1 MSPKSLYLASLAVL
15 VFAGCAT
22 VGEPERVAAV
32 PECKVYPLDP
42 TIASGGPR
50 RDVREIDQQAATA
63 QLATSELR
71 WHMLSRPFGQT
82 GLIEEALRD
91 CH

>member
-1 MSPKSLYLASLAVL
+1 MGAKSLCLASLAGL

-22 VGEPERVAAV
+22 VEEPERVAAA

-42 TIASGGPR
+42 TSASGAR
-50 RDVREIDQQAATA
+50 RDLPEIDQQAATA
-63 QLATSELR
+63 RLATSELR
-71 WHMLSRPFGQT
+71 WRMLNRPFGQT

-91 CH
+91 CR